1 MSARMVERRVRAARF
16 LSVKSL
22 DTFDF
27 MAIPSV
33 NKQLVM
39 ELARCEYIERKE
51 NVIAVG
57 NSGAGKTHVA
67 LGLGLAACQ
76 RGMSVGFT
84 TAAGLVHEIMEARDE
99 RRLLNLQ
106 RQLSRF
112 KLLIVDELGLVPLS
126 RTGAETPML
135 PETVAETSASR
146 SAS

>member
-1 MSARMVERRVRAARF
+1 M
-16 LSVKSL
+16 L

-27 MAIPSV
+27 PAIPSV
-33 NKQLVM
+33 NKTLVM
-39 ELARCEYIERKE
+39 QLARCEYIERRE

-84 TAAGLVHEIMEARDE
+84 TAAGLVHEMMEARDE

-106 RQLSRF
+106 RQLSRL

-126 RTGAETPML
+126 RTGADTPML
-135 PETVAETSASR
+135 PEAVAETSASR